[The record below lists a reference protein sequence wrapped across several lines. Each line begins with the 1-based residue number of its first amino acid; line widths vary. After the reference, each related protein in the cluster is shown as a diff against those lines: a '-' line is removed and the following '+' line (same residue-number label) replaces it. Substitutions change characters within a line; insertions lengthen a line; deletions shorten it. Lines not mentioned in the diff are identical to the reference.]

1 MVLGPKD
8 QSEDDAQ
15 RAAELAGL
23 TSFRLVW
30 YENPMGLQVE
40 LLEDEPPFGFA
51 SDIQALLQALAQNRS
66 RLEYRYLGGEVW

>member
-8 QSEDDAQ
+8 RSEDDAQ

-23 TSFRLVW
+23 TSFRLVR
-30 YENPMGLQVE
+30 YEKPMGLQVE
-40 LLEDEPPFGFA
+40 LLEDEPPFEFA
-51 SDIQALLQALAQNRS
+51 SDTQALLQALAQSRS

>member
-1 MVLGPKD
+1 VVLGPKD
-8 QSEDDAQ
+8 RSEDDAQ

-30 YENPMGLQVE
+30 YEKPMGLQVE
-40 LLEDEPPFGFA
+40 LLEDEPPFESA
-51 SDIQALLQALAQNRS
+51 SDIQALLQALAQRRF